1 MKAGNYSDAVR
12 MALAYPHR
20 RYSYPTG
27 RDGDPAAEP
36 GVIRRHFTVANEPV
50 ALQMS
55 AWSDYV
61 SRILEA
67 PITRAQVARGF
78 RGEIDTYVL
87 KDMVYL
93 DSRTDPFVQ
102 ARTAARI
109 STDNMR
115 DYCFHV
121 AVKGIVDTVT
131 GPSAQRKSTQFVPGI
146 VALDMNQ
153 TMRME
158 RPAQS
163 RVLAFFLPR
172 AMVESAMPDAESLH
186 GQVMSYS
193 SPVARLLLAHL
204 DSVCRYLHTMPA
216 HEAQMILHVCAE
228 LILAAFRKQVRLGAG
243 ARAAARTAVLDQVRR
258 YVQANLHQLDL
269 SPDSVLRAFPLPRA
283 NLYRMFEDEGG
294 LAAYIRNC
302 RLRAAAHD
310 LVRLPS
316 MGIMKIAYGLGFNTA
331 SDFTRAFRRAYEM
344 TPQHFR
350 QLGLSEWN
358 PSGAAQAAGKGT
370 KTA

>member
-1 MKAGNYSDAVR
+1 MDGHYSDAVR
-12 MALAYPHR
+12 MALASPHR
-20 RYSYPTG
+20 RYLY
-27 RDGDPAAEP
+27 PAAPDGNASGEP
-36 GVIRRHFTVANEPV
+36 AVIRRHFTVANEAL
-50 ALQMS
+50 ALQMP

-67 PITRAQVARGF
+67 PITRAQVASGF

-109 STDNMR
+109 STDTMR
-115 DYCFHV
+115 DFVFHV

-158 RPAQS
+158 RPAPA

-172 AMVESAMPDAESLH
+172 ATVESVIPDAESLH
-186 GQVMSYS
+186 GRVISYT
-193 SPVARLLLAHL
+193 SPVSRLLLAHVESL
-204 DSVCRYLHTMPA
+204 CRYLHLMPA
-216 HEAQMILHVCAE
+216 HEAKVILQVCAT
-228 LILAAFRKQVRLGAG
+228 LILEVFGKQARLGDG
-243 ARAAARTAVLDQVRR
+243 ARAAARAAMLEQVRR
-258 YVQANLHQLDL
+258 HVQANLHQLDL
-269 SPDSVLRAFPLPRA
+269 SPESVLRAFPLPRA
-283 NLYRMFEDEGG
+283 TLYRMFEDEGG

-302 RLRAAAHD
+302 RLRAAAD
-310 LVRLPS
+310 ELLRLPS
-316 MGIMKIAYGLGFNTA
+316 MGIMKIAYGLGFNTP
-331 SDFTRAFRRAYEM
+331 SDFSRAFRRGYDM
-344 TPQHFR
+344 TPQDFR
-350 QLGLSEWN
+350 ALGLAEWH
-358 PSGAAQAAGKGT
+358 SAAGGEADGADK